1 MMNLYEN
8 CTLCPRNCRVDRT
21 SVKTVYCVMT
31 SDITAALASVHMWEE
46 PPISGTNGSGT
57 IFFSGCNLRCVF
69 CQNHDISSENFGKT
83 LSVERLSEIMLER
96 QAAGVHNINL
106 VTGVHFTP
114 SIVEAVQRARENG
127 LKIPI
132 VYNSGGYESVETLKM
147 LEGIVDIY
155 LPDIKYY
162 SKELSSKYS
171 KAPDYFLRASE
182 AVKEMYRQTGENTFD
197 ENGMLK
203 KGVIIRHLVLPSCK
217 SDSFKILDWIRSEIG
232 EEAYVS
238 ILNQYV
244 PVYKASEFK
253 EINRRLMSLEYTRVI
268 DHFFEIGLK
277 NGYMQEKSSASS
289 KYTPLF
295 DLSGV

>member
-1 MMNLYEN
+1 MDLYKN
-8 CTLCPRNCRVDRT
+8 CTLCPRNCHVDRT
-21 SVKTVYCVMT
+21 SGKTGYCKMT
-31 SDITAALASVHMWEE
+31 STIMAALASVHMWEE

-57 IFFSGCNLRCVF
+57 IFFSGCSLRCVF
-69 CQNHDISSENFGKT
+69 CQNHDISSENYGKAVST
-83 LSVERLSEIMLER
+83 KRLAEIMLEH

-106 VTGVHFTP
+106 VTGAHFVP
-114 SIVEAVQRARENG
+114 SIIEAVQEARDNG

-132 VYNSGGYESVETLKM
+132 VYNSGGYESVETIKM

-162 SKELSSKYS
+162 SSELSAKYS
-171 KAPDYFLRASE
+171 NAPDYFQRASE
-182 AVKEMYRQTGENTFD
+182 AVKEMYRQTGENVFD
-197 ENGMLK
+197 ENGLLK

-232 EEAYVS
+232 EGAYVS
-238 ILNQYV
+238 LLNQYV
-244 PVYKASEFK
+244 PVYRASEFK
-253 EINRRLMSLEYTRVI
+253 EINRRLMSLEYTRVL
-268 DHFFEIGLK
+268 DHFFDIGLK

-295 DLSGV
+295 DLSGL